1 MAIEIERARRL
12 FTVDEYAR
20 MVEAGIL
27 TKQDH
32 VELIHGEIIEMTPIG
47 QGHFAATTALNALLI
62 ERLGRRAVVGSS
74 GSLRIPPRSMPEPD
88 LMVLEPRPD
97 FYRAVPL
104 RPEHVLL
111 LIEVA
116 ETSLRYD
123 REVKMPLYTAAGVR
137 ECWIVDIEG
146 HGVEIYRTPTARRYL
161 HIDLPAPASPSPPK
175 PSPTSRSLSP
185 TFSADPTHP
194 GDDQRRTWRR
204 G

>member
-1 MAIEIERARRL
+1 MAVEVERARRL

-47 QGHFAATTALNALLI
+47 QGHFAATTALNALFV

-97 FYRAVPL
+97 FYRGPPPSRARLAAHRGRRDRAPL
-104 RPEHVLL
+104 
-111 LIEVA
+111 
-116 ETSLRYD
+116 
-123 REVKMPLYTAAGVR
+123 
-137 ECWIVDIEG
+137 
-146 HGVEIYRTPTARRYL
+146 
-161 HIDLPAPASPSPPK
+161 
-175 PSPTSRSLSP
+175 
-185 TFSADPTHP
+185 
-194 GDDQRRTWRR
+194 
-204 G
+204 